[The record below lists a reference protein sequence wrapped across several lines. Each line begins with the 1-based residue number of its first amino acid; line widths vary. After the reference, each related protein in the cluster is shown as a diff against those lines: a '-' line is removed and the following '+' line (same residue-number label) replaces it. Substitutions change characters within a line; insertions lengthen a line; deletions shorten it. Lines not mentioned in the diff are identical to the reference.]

1 MEILRGCVYEN
12 WNGMELGN
20 DIWGLSMEVEYFFSF
35 LVENWNGIRFEFLLF
50 GWQLWN
56 RMKSV
61 FILNLFYAIEGYI
74 FLNLIFVFIKKN
86 EA

>member
-35 LVENWNGIRFEFLLF
+35 LVENWNRIKFESLLF

-74 FLNLIFVFIKKN
+74 FLNLIFVL
-86 EA
+86 